1 MSGVSSAK
9 SKKKKKKRKAAK
21 KVRLVVDETDKSAN
35 LADSTIANIPGGQD
49 ESRLDAALVEDE
61 DENRSHLNHGNQ
73 RGQDEEQPLEKS
85 RATNLGK
92 RSTIIEEESALSSIL
107 LKPQRPVATG
117 VQEELDSLADRQIQT
132 PHLGS
137 EQSKKIVEA
146 MLSTKQAVE
155 DKEFILPEDTLMQ
168 KEMPLRP
175 LPDQDHKQIRLPS
188 GVIKP

>member
-1 MSGVSSAK
+1 M
-9 SKKKKKKRKAAK
+9 
-21 KVRLVVDETDKSAN
+21 
-35 LADSTIANIPGGQD
+35 
-49 ESRLDAALVEDE
+49 
-61 DENRSHLNHGNQ
+61 
-73 RGQDEEQPLEKS
+73 
-85 RATNLGK
+85 
-92 RSTIIEEESALSSIL
+92 
-107 LKPQRPVATG
+107 LKPQRPVAPG
-117 VQEELDSLADRQIQT
+117 VQEELESVADRQIQT

-137 EQSKKIVEA
+137 VQSKKIVDA